1 MDLNDAIND
10 ERRQLEDRLA
20 RLNRIGEANEESK
33 WGVMDEK
40 DTSAAGGCCVLG
52 ALLLGGAIVLTAAGG
67 GGPAVPGLLAPLPRS
82 PLGAVLSSVISIAL
96 VDTGA
101 LFLIFAA
108 LLVAEA
114 FAYRLKDITRLFLER
129 YQERFSKNHT

>member
-52 ALLLGGAIVLTAAGG
+52 ALLLGGAIVLTAAC
-67 GGPAVPGLLAPLPRS
+67 V
-82 PLGAVLSSVISIAL
+82 V
-96 VDTGA
+96 
-101 LFLIFAA
+101 
-108 LLVAEA
+108 
-114 FAYRLKDITRLFLER
+114 
-129 YQERFSKNHT
+129 